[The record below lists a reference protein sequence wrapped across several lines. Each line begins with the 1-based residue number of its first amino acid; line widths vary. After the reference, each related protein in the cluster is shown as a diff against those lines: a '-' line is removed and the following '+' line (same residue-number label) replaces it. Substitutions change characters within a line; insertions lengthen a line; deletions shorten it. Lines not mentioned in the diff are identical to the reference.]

1 MSVLSFE
8 PSLINIPKIKNP
20 NLNEARFPQNVINGQ
35 PFVDTTWNRV
45 PIPKGIEHVAN
56 LDINSLVTSEDIT
69 KLQTDANEYAK
80 KRYEDSTW
88 KKMTIR
94 NAVKDAYEALVGIP
108 EDIYQNSGRISLKKL
123 LVKNNRLRGLGV
135 LLVVLSVV
143 TMLFMTI

>member
-1 MSVLSFE
+1 
-8 PSLINIPKIKNP
+8 
-20 NLNEARFPQNVINGQ
+20 
-35 PFVDTTWNRV
+35 
-45 PIPKGIEHVAN
+45 
-56 LDINSLVTSEDIT
+56 
-69 KLQTDANEYAK
+69 
-80 KRYEDSTW
+80 
-88 KKMTIR
+88 MTIR